1 MLFRS
6 NYLTNTQ
13 SDRTVSHHHA
23 YTANRTYSLMAVVTD
38 NKTGVLNH
46 RPNVT
51 AQIVIQTIST
61 PGGSIPSSSNPWIN
75 YGIPL
80 GVAAAILIAA
90 VVVLLRR
97 RKERREAEMEDRT
110 AGGPPLGQPAPPPPP
125 SWRKWNVLALTG
137 A

>member
-1 MLFRS
+1 MTV
-6 NYLTNTQ
+6 NYPTNTQ
-13 SDRTVSHHHA
+13 TEKLATQKHA
-23 YTANRTYSLMAVVTD
+23 YAATGTYNLSVVVTD
-38 NKTGVLNH
+38 NQTGILNH
-46 RPNVT
+46 HPSVT

-97 RKERREAEMEDRT
+97 RKERKEDEMEDRT
-110 AGGPPLGQPAPPPPP
+110 AGGPPPQQPPPPP
-125 SWRKWNVLALTG
+125 PP
-137 A
+137 